1 MCYRIIHHLHI
12 LCGNICSEMYTVSD
26 DFGVKMPELDFTPH
40 VNTALCPLIWTK
52 IQESQDAQIRS
63 ADDRVDWLFVR
74 PS

>member
-1 MCYRIIHHLHI
+1 MLEGCNFNENSTIQM
-12 LCGNICSEMYTVSD
+12 MYNDAWARRHGGS
-26 DFGVKMPELDFTPH
+26 G
-40 VNTALCPLIWTK
+40 ALCPLIWTK

>member
-1 MCYRIIHHLHI
+1 MLGLLV
-12 LCGNICSEMYTVSD
+12 LCSLIEVVVSSG
-26 DFGVKMPELDFTPH
+26 FGECGIKNVGSSGLFAIS
-40 VNTALCPLIWTK
+40 ALCPLIWTK

>member
-40 VNTALCPLIWTK
+40 VNTVGIDAHEYRPILTQPLCLI
-52 IQESQDAQIRS
+52 
-63 ADDRVDWLFVR
+63 L
-74 PS
+74 